1 MNSARKN
8 ILDKIKESKLAHAEQ
23 VFSISADTEIY
34 KTILPDA
41 ETCFKNELQNISG
54 QCEIFD
60 TENELVD
67 FLKKILSEK
76 KVKSVFCRE
85 KQISEKIS
93 EFQILSAEQDTN
105 FSQIE
110 VAISSCEFLIA
121 RTGSVVVTSASLSGR
136 QVISYPPIHIVMA
149 DTSQLVNYPE
159 DAYNAIALKYNH
171 NIPSQIT
178 TITGPSRTADIEKT
192 LVLGAHGPKE
202 FIVLLCRE
210 KSFHNF
216 AT

>member
-1 MNSARKN
+1 MSSAKDN
-8 ILDKIKESKLAHAEQ
+8 IIKKIKESKLAHTEQ

-34 KTILPDA
+34 KPILPDA
-41 ETCFKNELQNISG
+41 ETCFKNELQSISG

-76 KVKSVFCRE
+76 KVKYVFCRE
-85 KQISEKIS
+85 KHISEKIS
-93 EFQILSAEQDTN
+93 EFHILSAEQDTN

-136 QVISYPPIHIVMA
+136 QIISYPPIHIVMA
-149 DTSQLVNYPE
+149 DTSQLVDYPE
-159 DAYNAIALKYNH
+159 DAYNAISIKYSH